1 MMESWRSKLGG
12 ALFMIV
18 AVAVVARVVWGLLA
32 SLIAP
37 VLVLLVLGWIVAFI
51 IRGPRSG
58 GIIHK

>member
-1 MMESWRSKLGG
+1 MESWRSKLGG

>member
-1 MMESWRSKLGG
+1 VESWRSKLAGG
-12 ALFMIV
+12 LFMIV
-18 AVAVVARVVWGLLA
+18 AVAIVARVVWGLLA

-37 VLVLLVLGWIVAFI
+37 VLVLLVLGWIVAYI

>member
-1 MMESWRSKLGG
+1 MESWRSKLAGG
-12 ALFMIV
+12 LFMIV
-18 AVAVVARVVWGLLA
+18 AVAIVARGVWGLLA

>member
-1 MMESWRSKLGG
+1 
-12 ALFMIV
+12 
-18 AVAVVARVVWGLLA
+18 LLA

>member
-1 MMESWRSKLGG
+1 MESWRSKLGG

-37 VLVLLVLGWIVAFI
+37 ALALLVLGWIVAFI

>member
-1 MMESWRSKLGG
+1 MESWRSKLAGG
-12 ALFMIV
+12 LFMIV
-18 AVAVVARVVWGLLA
+18 AVAIVARVVWGLLA

>member
-1 MMESWRSKLGG
+1 MESWRSKLAGG
-12 ALFMIV
+12 LITIV
-18 AVAVVARVVWGLLA
+18 AVAIVARVVWGLLA